1 MFLSLIISFSA
12 GTFSITLLT
21 SSSPSIFENFIASL
35 TSGKIALAAGGLAG
49 SAFVATNTAT
59 AAAVL
64 VWVFAEWVTRRKP
77 TVLGAAIGAVAG
89 LVAITPATGFVGPMS
104 SIIIGIGAGIFC
116 YAACN
121 LRAKLRYDDSLDV
134 VGVHGIG
141 GTQGTL
147 ATGLF
152 TSKLI
157 NPAGADGLFFGN
169 PGQLKVQALAV
180 LRPGS
185 LPSLAP

>member
-1 MFLSLIISFSA
+1 
-12 GTFSITLLT
+12 
-21 SSSPSIFENFIASL
+21 
-35 TSGKIALAAGGLAG
+35 
-49 SAFVATNTAT
+49 
-59 AAAVL
+59 
-64 VWVFAEWVTRRKP
+64 
-77 TVLGAAIGAVAG
+77 
-89 LVAITPATGFVGPMS
+89 VAITPATGFDGPIS
-104 SIIIGIGAGIFC
+104 SIIIGIGARIFC

-141 GTQGTL
+141 GTCGTL

-157 NPAGADGLFFGN
+157 NRAGADGLFFGN

>member
-1 MFLSLIISFSA
+1 M
-12 GTFSITLLT
+12 
-21 SSSPSIFENFIASL
+21 
-35 TSGKIALAAGGLAG
+35 
-49 SAFVATNTAT
+49 
-59 AAAVL
+59 
-64 VWVFAEWVTRRKP
+64 TRRKP
-77 TVLGAAIGAVAG
+77 TVLGAASGAVAG
-89 LVAITPATGFVGPMS
+89 LVAITPASGFVGPIS
-104 SIIIGIGAGIFC
+104 SIIIGVGAGIFC

-141 GTQGTL
+141 GTWGAL

-152 TSKLI
+152 ASKLI

-180 LRPGS
+180 LATWVFAFFGTLIILSILKAIRWVQEKLKEGFIMKHLRLLYRERGGKLSKRKLIIGLILLSGS
-185 LPSLAP
+185 LLKM